1 MPHVPHTVTAIR
13 YAAFGLMGAANCL
26 GPTPHAHL
34 PQAALSSGSL
44 PSASL
49 SPTQLAVLL
58 WAATLHGAA
67 TPELWSAALAR
78 LAPAAAAAPATAAA
92 LDECAV
98 MYLLHAALSYS
109 AYGSSR
115 TAGGTAPAYVGSPGG
130 GSGGPACQPR
140 ATKEEV
146 VGLLAPLG
154 RKGQARMATAYGEF
168 VPLHPAIEGPYLAV
182 LYCMSALKEQEAVTA
197 AAAAAARGGSG
208 GWGASLGLGR
218 GAGSGGAAGGG
229 GGGGGSGAAEW
240 APPGAAGAAAA
251 LLGSP
256 KVRACAVGGGRGEG
270 FGANGP

>member
-1 MPHVPHTVTAIR
+1 M
-13 YAAFGLMGAANCL
+13 
-26 GPTPHAHL
+26 
-34 PQAALSSGSL
+34 
-44 PSASL
+44 
-49 SPTQLAVLL
+49 LL

-67 TPELWSAALAR
+67 NPQLWSAALAR
-78 LAPAAAAAPATAAA
+78 LAPAAAA

-98 MYLLHAALSYS
+98 MYLLHAALSHS

-115 TAGGTAPAYVGSPGG
+115 TAGGTSGTYVGSPGG

-154 RKGQARMATAYGEF
+154 RKGQGRMATAYGEF
-168 VPLHPAIEGPYLAV
+168 VPLHPAVEGPYLAV
-182 LYCMSALKEQEAVTA
+182 LYCMSALKEQEALTA

-218 GAGSGGAAGGG
+218 GAASGGAPGGG
-229 GGGGGSGAAEW
+229 DAGADW
-240 APPGAAGAAAA
+240 APPGAVGAATV

-256 KVRACAVGGGRGEG
+256 KVRAYT
-270 FGANGP
+270 